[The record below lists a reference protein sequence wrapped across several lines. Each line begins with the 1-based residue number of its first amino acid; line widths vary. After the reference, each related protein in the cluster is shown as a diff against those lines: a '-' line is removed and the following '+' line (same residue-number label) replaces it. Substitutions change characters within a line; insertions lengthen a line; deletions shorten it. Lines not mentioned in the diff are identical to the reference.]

1 MLMKRRQDVRFEA
14 SSLVNRFQGFGEY
27 YRAHCLLSK
36 DTGISLSIMPS
47 GSVHVVAN
55 GKTVLFYCS
64 VIFHWV
70 FIYIH
75 HLFFICS
82 CVRVSLMCGIY
93 KQNNGNKQNKN
104 RLIETETKGTV
115 PRRQGVRR

>member
-36 DTGISLSIMPS
+36 DTGISLSIML
-47 GSVHVVAN
+47 AN

-64 VIFHWV
+64 VIFHCV

-75 HLFFICS
+75 PLFFICS